1 MFKKGEDDI
10 DRAAKTDEACGR
22 RYEEEVAA
30 RRRLKLA
37 QRGMKAAQSD
47 DFGES
52 IERATL
58 IKAAAQEEVRSAQI
72 RLEEEAKSRERVEL
86 KGRMIGA
93 LGWIPAARRR
103 MEQYQVLLKWIEQQQ
118 RCEM

>member
-10 DRAAKTDEACGR
+10 DRAAKPDEACGR

-30 RRRLKLA
+30 RRRSKLA

-86 KGRMIGA
+86 KGRMLGA

-103 MEQYQVLLKWIEQQQ
+103 MEQYQVLLKWIEQQ
-118 RCEM
+118 R